1 MLRVILTYW
10 SDWCRMNFLVLFL
23 TIRLH
28 EGAARWETA
37 TPSVGSA
44 EEVVL
49 YFHNKNRHKEDV
61 RNKVP
66 LLWAH
71 SRVM

>member
-1 MLRVILTYW
+1 M
-10 SDWCRMNFLVLFL
+10 VLFL